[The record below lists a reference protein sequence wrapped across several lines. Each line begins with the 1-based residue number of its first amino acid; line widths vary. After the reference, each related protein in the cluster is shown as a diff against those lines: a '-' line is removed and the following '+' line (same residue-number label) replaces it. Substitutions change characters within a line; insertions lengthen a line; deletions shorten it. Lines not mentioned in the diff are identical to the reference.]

1 MSDRK
6 GGEESMSD
14 CDICG
19 IATGVLRRD
28 LMLTQ
33 AILCLCKKCDRDYKE
48 EEAEAITFYEQE
60 ILSNYYE
67 DKGKGEVYD
76 GYDT

>member
-1 MSDRK
+1 
-6 GGEESMSD
+6 MSD

-19 IATGVLRRD
+19 IAIGVLRRD
-28 LMLTQ
+28 LIMSVQ
-33 AILCLCKKCDRDYKE
+33 ALCLCKICYRDYKE
-48 EEAEAITFYEQE
+48 EETEALIYYEQE

-67 DKGKGEVYD
+67 VEKGEVHD